1 MSGNLYQLKTSAPVG
16 AFVTFKGTYD
26 KYGQV
31 LKHQKSDYHLIR
43 GMGRNAL
50 HGVRF
55 DYSAE
60 TED

>member
-1 MSGNLYQLKTSAPVG
+1 MAGHLYQLKTSAPVG
-16 AFVTFKGTYD
+16 AFVTFKGIYD

-31 LKHQKSDYHLIR
+31 LKHQKSGYHLIR
-43 GMGRNAL
+43 GMGRDPL

-55 DYSAE
+55 YYSAE